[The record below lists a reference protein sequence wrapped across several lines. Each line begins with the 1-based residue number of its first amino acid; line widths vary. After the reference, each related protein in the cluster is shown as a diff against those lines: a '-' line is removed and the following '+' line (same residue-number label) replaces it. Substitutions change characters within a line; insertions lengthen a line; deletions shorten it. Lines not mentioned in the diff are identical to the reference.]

1 MNKKFKNIL
10 KIIIILFI
18 LLLVNFS
25 KVYALEEQMI
35 EKYYKKIETE
45 DGVFYKRKSLKEL
58 DDLHISMNSSGIST
72 KIYDD
77 YLKLKEIIEE
87 KVDTLI
93 KEYISKDYTEN
104 QRIRED
110 YKVFTEQIYSISEEK
125 PYVDGDDIVAVVEI
139 YAHPIDGNNSYWNEN
154 FSNNELYYDKYK
166 DEYSVY
172 IYYFIRLSKNLET
185 GEYEI
190 VYIDL
195 EPENY
200 DQAIIDLKEKGLDL
214 ENLDVKKLL
223 NTNYADEIKAVSS
236 TNTIVDSTENNEY
249 NSKQVQEIKNISNV
263 IRYVSVAIL
272 IIIIIIFII
281 KFNKNRKDEN
291 I

>member
-1 MNKKFKNIL
+1 MLNKYYIINNGTLLGRGSTRSVYQFNNRAY
-10 KIIIILFI
+10 KI
-18 LLLVNFS
+18 
-25 KVYALEEQMI
+25 ALEGAEWVNKD
-35 EKYYKKIETE
+35 E
-45 DGVFYKRKSLKEL
+45 
-58 DDLHISMNSSGIST
+58 
-72 KIYDD
+72 YDNYQIQNGRYD
-77 YLKLKEIIEE
+77 NVVAK
-87 KVDTLI
+87 
-93 KEYISKDYTEN
+93 
-104 QRIRED
+104 
-110 YKVFTEQIYSISEEK
+110 IYSISEEK